1 MLVPSEAQL
10 LALWEQG
17 QRRHPVDR
25 ALLLCAWARP
35 ELPGDR
41 LAELPLGALNAALLR
56 MREACFGPR
65 IDAYV
70 DCPRCGERLGLPL
83 DAGDLLAGGAET
95 DLRADLELAGLRF
108 RVPCSRDLAAV
119 AGMAK
124 GTALEAEAAAHRLL
138 ELCCLEA
145 RPAPSGQLV
154 ELLAEVETGLAALDP
169 AADISLAL
177 ACEACG
183 HRWAADF
190 DIGALLWE
198 EIEARARALLA
209 EIHGLARAYGWTE
222 PEILALSPERRA
234 AYLELA
240 GA

>member
-1 MLVPSEAQL
+1 MQIPGEAQL

-17 QRRHPVDR
+17 LRRHPVDR

-35 ELPGDR
+35 EVPGTR
-41 LAELPLGALNAALLR
+41 LAELPLGTINAALLR
-56 MREACFGPR
+56 MREACFGSR

-70 DCPRCGERLGLPL
+70 DCPCCGERLGLQL
-83 DAGDLLAGGAET
+83 DAGDLLAGAAET
-95 DLRADLELAGLRF
+95 DSRADLELAGLRF

-124 GTALEAEAAAHRLL
+124 GAALDAEAAAHRLL

-145 RPAPSGQLV
+145 GHAAAGQLM

-177 ACEACG
+177 ACETCG

>member
-1 MLVPSEAQL
+1 MRVPSEAQL

-17 QRRHPVDR
+17 LRRHPVDR

-35 ELPGDR
+35 DIAGAG
-41 LAELPLGALNAALLR
+41 LAALPLGAVNAALLR
-56 MREACFGPR
+56 LREACFGAG
-65 IDAYV
+65 IEAYV
-70 DCPRCGERLGLPL
+70 DCPRCGERLGLVL
-83 DAGDLLAGGAET
+83 DARELLAGAAEG
-95 DLRADLELAGLRF
+95 DGRADLELAGLRF
-108 RVPCSRDLAAV
+108 RVPCSRDLAVV
-119 AGMAK
+119 AG
-124 GTALEAEAAAHRLL
+124 TAGDGEAAAHRLL

-145 RPAPSGQLV
+145 GNLPSGQLV
-154 ELLAEVETGLAALDP
+154 ELLAEVEPGLAALDP

-177 ACEACG
+177 ACESCG
-183 HRWAADF
+183 HGWAADF

-198 EIEARARALLA
+198 EIEARARGLLA

-234 AYLELA
+234 TYLELA

>member
-1 MLVPSEAQL
+1 MQVPSEAQL

-17 QRRHPVDR
+17 LRRHPVDR

-35 ELPGDR
+35 EVPGPR

-56 MREACFGPR
+56 LREACFGAR
-65 IDAYV
+65 IDCYV
-70 DCPRCGERLGLPL
+70 DCPRCGERLGLAL
-83 DAGDLLAGGAET
+83 DAGELLAGAVESDSPG
-95 DLRADLELAGLRF
+95 DLELAGLRF

-119 AGMAK
+119 AIEP
-124 GTALEAEAAAHRLL
+124 ALDAEAAAHRLL

-145 RPAPSGQLV
+145 HNLPSGPLV

-177 ACEACG
+177 ACDSCG
-183 HRWAADF
+183 HGWAADF

>member
-1 MLVPSEAQL
+1 MQVPSEAQL

-17 QRRHPVDR
+17 LRRHPVDR

-35 ELPGDR
+35 EVPGDR

-56 MREACFGPR
+56 MRRACFGPR
-65 IDAYV
+65 IDCYV
-70 DCPRCGERLGLPL
+70 DCPRCGERLGLEL
-83 DAGDLLAGGAET
+83 DAGDLLAGAAET
-95 DLRADLELAGLRF
+95 DFRADLELRGLRF

-124 GTALEAEAAAHRLL
+124 GAARDAEVAAHRLL

-145 RPAPSGQLV
+145 RQVASGQLV
-154 ELLAEVETGLAALDP
+154 EILAEVETGLAALDP
-169 AADISLAL
+169 AADLSLAL
-177 ACEACG
+177 VCEACG

-234 AYLELA
+234 TYLELA

>member
-1 MLVPSEAQL
+1 MQVPSEAQL

-17 QRRHPVDR
+17 LRRHPVDR

-35 ELPGDR
+35 EVPGPR

-56 MREACFGPR
+56 LREACFGGR

-70 DCPRCGERLGLPL
+70 DCPRCGERLGLLL
-83 DAGDLLAGGAET
+83 DAGELLDGAVES
-95 DLRADLELAGLRF
+95 DSPGDLELAGLRF
-108 RVPCSRDLAAV
+108 RVPCSRDLATV
-119 AGMAK
+119 A
-124 GTALEAEAAAHRLL
+124 GTALDAEAAAHRLL

-145 RPAPSGQLV
+145 RDASSDQLA

-177 ACEACG
+177 ACDSCG
-183 HRWAADF
+183 HGWEADF

-198 EIEARARALLA
+198 EIEARARGLLG

>member
-1 MLVPSEAQL
+1 MQVPSEAQL

-17 QRRHPVDR
+17 LRRHPVDR

-35 ELPGDR
+35 EVPGPR

-56 MREACFGPR
+56 LREACFGAR
-65 IDAYV
+65 IDCYV
-70 DCPRCGERLGLPL
+70 DCPRCGERLGLAL
-83 DAGDLLAGGAET
+83 DAGELLAGTVESDSPG
-95 DLRADLELAGLRF
+95 DLELAGLRF

-119 AGMAK
+119 AIEP
-124 GTALEAEAAAHRLL
+124 ALDAEAAAHRLL
-138 ELCCLEA
+138 ELCCVGAHNL
-145 RPAPSGQLV
+145 PSEPLV

-177 ACEACG
+177 ACDSCG
-183 HRWAADF
+183 HGWAADF

-222 PEILALSPERRA
+222 PEILALSPERRT
-234 AYLELA
+234 AYLELV